1 MHDPPI
7 ILVVDDDQAVRDSLE
22 ALLLAEVF
30 DVRTFAS
37 AEALTADEL
46 AVSADVCLLDI
57 RMPGKDGLALLADMA
72 SWPSHPPVIIM
83 TGHGDIPMA
92 VKAMKL
98 GATDFIE
105 KPFDPSKM
113 LTAVR
118 SALNSRPPDHAGTL
132 VADPDLER
140 KLGRLTPRE
149 RDVLEH
155 LVVGRSNK
163 EAALELGISPRTV
176 EIHRARL
183 MEKMAATSLAQ
194 LVRFALKAG
203 IGPDT
208 T

>member
-1 MHDPPI
+1 MHDPPV
-7 ILVVDDDQAVRDSLE
+7 ILVVDDDQAVRGSLE
-22 ALLLAEVF
+22 ALLLAEAF

-37 AEALTADEL
+37 AEALASADI
-46 AVSADVCLLDI
+46 AVSADACLLDI

-72 SWPSHPPVIIM
+72 AWPRHPPVIIM

-105 KPFDPSKM
+105 KPFDPGKM

-118 SALNSRPPDHAGTL
+118 SALSNQRPDHAGKPAT
-132 VADPDLER
+132 DPDLQR

-155 LVVGRSNK
+155 LVAGRSNK
-163 EAALELGISPRTV
+163 EAALKLGISPRTV

-194 LVRFALKAG
+194 LVRLALEAG